1 MTLSEMKQSD
11 KAFLTPAEISEVL
24 QCDPQIIRWQ
34 ARNAPARLGFPVVV
48 IRSRT
53 KIPRI
58 PFIKF
63 MEGSE

>member
-1 MTLSEMKQSD
+1 MTLSEIKQST
-11 KAFLTPAEISEVL
+11 KAFLTPAEIAEVL

-34 ARNAPARLGFPVVV
+34 ARNAPIRLGFPVVV
-48 IRSRT
+48 VKSRT